1 MTRRLS
7 LTPYL
12 FLVPALALVATFVL
26 YPIGAVIYYSFTEY
40 DIITTPQWV
49 GLKNYEHLIADPT
62 FWKALT
68 NSVVYLV
75 ATPIVI
81 VLSILLALM
90 VNRRL
95 PGISLFRAL
104 YFVPAVSGSIAIG
117 ISWRWLFERNGMINS
132 ILISTG
138 ILHEPVQW
146 LTNPDFV
153 LPIAFFF
160 TVWAGLRY

>member
-12 FLVPALALVATFVL
+12 FLVPALALVATFVI
-26 YPIGAVIYYSFTEY
+26 YPIGAVVYYSFTNY
-40 DIITTPQWV
+40 DIISSPTWV
-49 GLKNYEHLIADPT
+49 GLANYEKLIADPT

-81 VLSILLALM
+81 VLAILLALI

-104 YFVPAVSGSIAIG
+104 Y
-117 ISWRWLFERNGMINS
+117 
-132 ILISTG
+132 
-138 ILHEPVQW
+138 
-146 LTNPDFV
+146 
-153 LPIAFFF
+153 
-160 TVWAGLRY
+160 